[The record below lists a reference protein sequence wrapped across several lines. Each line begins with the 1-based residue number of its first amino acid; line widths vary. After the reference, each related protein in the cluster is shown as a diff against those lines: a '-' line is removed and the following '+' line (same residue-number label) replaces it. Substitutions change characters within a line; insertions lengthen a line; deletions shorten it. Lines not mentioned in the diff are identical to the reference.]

1 VKLPARAKLWFGKW
15 QVKGTGPVRRFQS
28 PPVKPGHKYTY
39 TIRARWKKKGHTV
52 TQTRRVVI
60 SAGTRVRVNF
70 PIPRKA
76 A

>member
-39 TIRARWKKKGHTV
+39 TLRAR
-52 TQTRRVVI
+52 
-60 SAGTRVRVNF
+60 
-70 PIPRKA
+70 
-76 A
+76 